1 MHLMAELSL
10 YPLRDHPYEPID
22 WLLEALNGTD
32 GLEVSTNR
40 MSTLVHGE
48 QSLVMSTLDRL
59 LAELHERFGQVALV
73 VKFLPGAERTI
84 NGYR

>member
-1 MHLMAELSL
+1 MQLMAELSL
-10 YPLRDHPYEPID
+10 YPLRDEPYEPID
-22 WLLEALNGTD
+22 WLLAELNNTD

-48 QSLVMSTLDRL
+48 QALLMATLDRML
-59 LAELHERFGQVALV
+59 TELPARYGKVALV

>member
-1 MHLMAELSL
+1 MLLMAELSL
-10 YPLRDHPYEPID
+10 YPLRDEPYEPID
-22 WLLEALNGTD
+22 WLLAELNSTE
-32 GLEVSTNR
+32 GLAVSTNR

-48 QSLVMSTLDRL
+48 QALVMTTLDRA
-59 LAELHERFGQVALV
+59 LAELHERYGKVALV